1 MMVQIITRLFVTVAT
16 RLAMP
21 KDERGEG
28 AVPWLV
34 VLGFGVAIAIF
45 AGDSVMAFAQSLVG
59 KLGGK

>member
-1 MMVQIITRLFVTVAT
+1 MVRIIGMFMLAVTARLS
-16 RLAMP
+16 RP
-21 KDERGEG
+21 RDERGEG

-59 KLGGK
+59 KLGGN

>member
-1 MMVQIITRLFVTVAT
+1 MVRIIGMFKLTVARLT
-16 RLAMP
+16 RP
-21 KDERGEG
+21 RDERGEG

-59 KLGGK
+59 QLGGK

>member
-1 MMVQIITRLFVTVAT
+1 MVRIIGKVMHTVRARLSQP
-16 RLAMP
+16 RN
-21 KDERGEG
+21 ERGEG

-59 KLGGK
+59 QLGGK